1 MISVDGCDDYLDW
14 VFSCQYVSTISRLS
28 GADATNIEQKKSSR
42 KKCDLITYAD
52 SVRDKVSTLSKSK
65 NSRESNINSY
75 FRDKVIAEKLAHTFS
90 SRPRSVLSSLSSN
103 FNRTDFTAPN
113 DVNRLQKATFEFKR
127 YCKLRDA
134 FGQQLQFFFSSYN
147 GLHHNFETEGE
158 SFGGP
163 QDVNYIIERGQ
174 FFSII
179 VALRR
184 TSVRIVECYEIVS
197 KLCEIN
203 ASKVA
208 NESVEEMKNVLRAIV
223 KSTFFDIFPEPFN
236 SWMAISRKENIFFMA
251 KTINGRRAIHNN
263 TCATVT
269 VKETTTLK
277 CSSQSMIKR
286 AYPPELQLS
295 KQEIKRIEFLSNILK
310 KILSTPSTEDQCSY
324 SACSVRYDKKESLAH
339 TITHRDCSLSEIKN
353 SSIQDSDLSAEKN
366 VSRILTEFPIN
377 HGHAKSIEVQ
387 EKEAEEEEKEQR
399 SGMREGDDRA
409 DACSLRLQQSLSYS
423 PSSLSMS
430 SSTSSPHTSSS
441 NRKGLQ
447 PDSSVRVR
455 VRVTAGDELVERSSA
470 ASILSFDPSQ
480 SSMMSLESSR
490 SRVRPTRIP
499 VEDVG
504 DITVSHLLPL
514 SLPLSLPLTLTL
526 PAPLSLSFPHS
537 INLHDSPPPLS
548 SFIAHLKM
556 NGESIKGTLSSFKK
570 RSEKEKE
577 DEEEKEDSQEQGP
590 MHSNSPK
597 KILMVDI
604 DGRNEA
610 KETLEREE
618 EEQNRFDEEY
628 EKDKEMN
635 EKEEKE
641 REQILPKQ
649 LVEMLQAMDRDE
661 EKLEAKQGQRKPKRE
676 KQARRRSRLQR
687 CLDCQYLVAHS
698 IDFSVYSDADTVEK

>member
-14 VFSCQYVSTISRLS
+14 VFSSQYVSTISRLS
-28 GADATNIEQKKSSR
+28 GVDATNIQQKKSSR
-42 KKCDLITYAD
+42 KKCDSITYAD
-52 SVRDKVSTLSKSK
+52 RVRDKVSTLSKSK

-75 FRDKVIAEKLAHTFS
+75 FRDKVIAEKLAHTSS
-90 SRPRSVLSSLSSN
+90 SRPRNVLSSISSN
-103 FNRTDFTAPN
+103 FNRTNFTAPN
-113 DVNRLQKATFEFKR
+113 DVNRLHKATFEFKR

-147 GLHHNFETEGE
+147 GLHHNFEIHGE

-163 QDVNYIIERGQ
+163 QDVNYSIERGQ

-197 KLCEIN
+197 KLCELN
-203 ASKVA
+203 ASKAA
-208 NESVEEMKNVLRAIV
+208 NESVEEMRNVLRAIV
-223 KSTFFDIFPEPFN
+223 KSTFFDIFPEPFS
-236 SWMAISRKENIFFMA
+236 SWIVISREENIFFMA
-251 KTINGRRAIHNN
+251 KTIDGRRAIHN
-263 TCATVT
+263 TCSVT
-269 VKETTTLK
+269 VKEKTTSKL
-277 CSSQSMIKR
+277 SSQSIIKR

-295 KQEIKRIEFLSNILK
+295 KQEIKRIEFLSNILQ

-324 SACSVRYDKKESLAH
+324 SACSVRYDKKEALAH
-339 TITHRDCSLSEIKN
+339 TK
-353 SSIQDSDLSAEKN
+353 
-366 VSRILTEFPIN
+366 
-377 HGHAKSIEVQ
+377 VQ
-387 EKEAEEEEKEQR
+387 EKEREVEKEEEQR
-399 SGMREGDDRA
+399 SGIREGEDRA
-409 DACSLRLQQSLSYS
+409 DACSPRLQESLSYS

-430 SSTSSPHTSSS
+430 SSTSSPHPSAS

-447 PDSSVRVR
+447 PDS
-455 VRVTAGDELVERSSA
+455 VRVTAGEELVERSSA

-490 SRVRPTRIP
+490 SRVRPTRIQAEV
-499 VEDVG
+499 VE

-514 SLPLSLPLTLTL
+514 SLPQ
-526 PAPLSLSFPHS
+526 PLSLSFPHS
-537 INLHDSPPPLS
+537 LNLHDSPPPLS

-556 NGESIKGTLSSFKK
+556 NGESIKGIFSSL
-570 RSEKEKE
+570 KERL
-577 DEEEKEDSQEQGP
+577 DEEEEVEEEVEDSQEQGNA
-590 MHSNSPK
+590 HLDSPK

-604 DGRNEA
+604 DGRNA
-610 KETLEREE
+610 ARETLEREE
-618 EEQNRFDEEY
+618 EEQNRLDEEY
-628 EKDKEMN
+628 EKEKEMN

-698 IDFSVYSDADTVEK
+698 IDFSVYSDAETVEK